1 MKEALS
7 LDTGAG
13 SHVLRLLAGTKAIL
27 RDKRHRPPIVP
38 TLIILAF
45 VVLSV
50 FPAQI
55 APAEPNAVHLSD
67 RLLAPQFDNWVGTD
81 HLGRDILSRIIAGA
95 RVSLTVGVLAIIVG
109 GAIGIT
115 VALIAGYVG
124 GLADAVLMRLVDG
137 ALAIPLIL
145 VALLLAVISGPSEGN
160 VILVIGALIWAQYA
174 RVLRAEVLSVR
185 EREYVTASRAL
196 GASAPRIVVFHIFP
210 NIAVTFIVLLTNQLG
225 IVILIEASLSFLGA
239 GVPPPAPAWGTMVA
253 EGRDFIATSWWV
265 SLFPGLA
272 IMLVVLAFNLLGD
285 WMRDALDPRMRGG

>member
-1 MKEALS
+1 
-7 LDTGAG
+7 
-13 SHVLRLLAGTKAIL
+13 
-27 RDKRHRPPIVP
+27 
-38 TLIILAF
+38 
-45 VVLSV
+45 
-50 FPAQI
+50 
-55 APAEPNAVHLSD
+55 
-67 RLLAPQFDNWVGTD
+67 
-81 HLGRDILSRIIAGA
+81 
-95 RVSLTVGVLAIIVG
+95 
-109 GAIGIT
+109 
-115 VALIAGYVG
+115 
-124 GLADAVLMRLVDG
+124 
-137 ALAIPLIL
+137 
-145 VALLLAVISGPSEGN
+145 
-160 VILVIGALIWAQYA
+160 
-174 RVLRAEVLSVR
+174 LSVR